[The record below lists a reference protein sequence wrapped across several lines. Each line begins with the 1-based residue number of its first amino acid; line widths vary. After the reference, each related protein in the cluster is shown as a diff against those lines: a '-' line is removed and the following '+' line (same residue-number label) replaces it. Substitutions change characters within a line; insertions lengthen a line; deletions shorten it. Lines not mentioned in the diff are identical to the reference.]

1 MTAGPAW
8 DPEAPSVA
16 RVWNRWLG
24 GTDYGTAD
32 ERLAAAIEEACPA
45 MPQMARHARLFSAR
59 VVAWAAAEGIRQFI
73 ELGCGLPPG
82 PGIHDM
88 ARAVRPG
95 ARVAYA
101 DSDPAVTDELGGL
114 LRDDEREGIA
124 VVCGDLTRPCT
135 LMRDARLRAVIDP
148 AEPCCLLAVGVL
160 HMMTPR
166 RARSLMESWA
176 SLLAPGSV
184 AGITAPVI
192 PSDLMRERMARA
204 YLTGARYD
212 VSPQV
217 FAGWLGG
224 LDLID
229 PGVAPAAGLR
239 PGWKDSPEVPAG
251 RAYVIAAIGRKPG

>member
-16 RVWNRWLG
+16 RVWNLWLG
-24 GTDYGTAD
+24 GTDYGSAD
-32 ERLAAAIEEACPA
+32 EALARRIEEACPA

-59 VVAWAAAEGIRQFI
+59 VTAWAAAEGITQFI
-73 ELGCGLPPG
+73 ELGAGLPPG

-95 ARVAYA
+95 ARVAYV
-101 DSDPAVTDELGGL
+101 DSDPAVCDELDGL
-114 LRDDEREGIA
+114 LGDGERDGIA
-124 VVCGDLTRPCT
+124 VVPGDLTQPCA
-135 LMRDARLRAVIDP
+135 LMRDARLRSVIDP

-166 RARSLMESWA
+166 RARSVMESWA

-184 AGITAPVI
+184 IGITAPVI
-192 PSDLMRERMARA
+192 PSEVMRAKMNRVH
-204 YLTGARYD
+204 LSGARYD

-217 FAGWLGG
+217 FAGWLDG
-224 LDLID
+224 LDLVD
-229 PGVAPAAGLR
+229 PGPAPAAGLR
-239 PGWKDSPEVPAG
+239 PGWRDAPEVPRG
-251 RAYVIAAIGRKPG
+251 GAYVIAAIGRKA